1 MKRVSSLCGSHKAA
15 AFPPFTDPEN
25 QPPNSKVTVERFM
38 ADRRMLHGAA
48 KEGDWETAELIL
60 KRNLNY
66 ALQKITKA
74 GETLLHVAV
83 AAKRIEFVQKLVKM
97 LDPIDLELRNDSKRT
112 AFVYA
117 IELGEK
123 KMAEVMV
130 EKNKKLLTINAY
142 EDMTP
147 LEVAAL
153 TKQNEMFSY
162 LFKVTPDNKL
172 SELGSPLMEATIQ
185 NDMYDMALQILE
197 KDETLA
203 TSKLPCYNSFMS
215 VLVRKPPPI
224 IDEHH
229 GGTWGNVLR
238 AAVPAME
245 EKYLQR
251 KKVGEVFEKICNLWL
266 SLSEEEL
273 RGLIMKT
280 EILHYAAME
289 GNAEFIAMVL
299 RRKPVLSLVL
309 NKKGQTMFHVA
320 VSHRQERVFNL
331 IYEMGPFKEL
341 IHQIVDEDGNNIL
354 HLTAMLGQTVGDN
367 KNVKAKSELFE
378 ETQKILPRQLIN
390 VSGAA
395 LQLQREILWF
405 REVKRVVPPIY
416 CKMLNASGRTPE
428 ELFLKE
434 HKSLIKEGE
443 QWMRDTA
450 NSCMIVATLIA
461 TMVFAAA
468 FTVPGG
474 YDQVSGIPI
483 LIKPTTF
490 TLFAIS
496 DALAMF
502 SSIMAIIMF
511 LAILTSRYRKHDFR
525 VALPAKLLIGLTAL
539 FVSIVGMLV
548 AFAAAFFLVYKRA
561 WEPKLVAAIAVV
573 PFGSFLYLNWQLWFD
588 SISSIFGSKS
598 LFRPNKLMVY
608 GGMDFQNH

>member
-1 MKRVSSLCGSHKAA
+1 MKRISSLCGSQKAA
-15 AFPPFTDPEN
+15 AFPRFTDVEN
-25 QPPNSKVTVERFM
+25 QPPHSKVTLESST
-38 ADRRMLHGAA
+38 ADRRTLHGTA
-48 KEGDWETAELIL
+48 KEGDWGTAELIL
-60 KRNLNY
+60 KRNLDY
-66 ALQKITKA
+66 ARQKITKA

-83 AAKRIEFVQKLVKM
+83 AARRNEFVEKLVKM

-123 KMAEVMV
+123 RMAEVMV

-162 LFKVTPDNKL
+162 LFKVTPCEKL

-185 NDMYDMALQILE
+185 NDMYDMALEILE

-203 TSKLPCYNSFMS
+203 TSKLPCYNSFLS
-215 VLVRKPPPI
+215 ILVRKPPPI
-224 IDEHH
+224 IDEHP
-229 GGTWGNVLR
+229 GGTRWGNILR

-251 KKVGEVFEKICNLWL
+251 KKAGEVFEKICNLWL
-266 SLSEEEL
+266 GLPEEEL
-273 RGLIMKT
+273 TGLIMKT

-331 IYEMGPFKEL
+331 IYDMGPFKEL
-341 IHQIVDEDGNNIL
+341 IQQIVDEDGNNIL
-354 HLTAMLGQTVGDN
+354 HLTAMLGQTVGD
-367 KNVKAKSELFE
+367 KNVKAKSELVE

-405 REVKRVVPPIY
+405 REVKRVVPPTY
-416 CKMLNASGRTPE
+416 CKMINASGRTPE

-434 HKSLIKEGE
+434 HKELIKEGE

-474 YDQVSGIPI
+474 YDQVTGIPI
-483 LIKPTTF
+483 LIKPATF

-496 DALAMF
+496 DAVAMF
-502 SSIMAIIMF
+502 CSIMAIIMF

-548 AFAAAFFLVYKRA
+548 AFAAAFFLVYKRE
-561 WEPKLVAAIAVV
+561 WEPKLVASLAGV
-573 PFGSFLYLNWQLWFD
+573 PFASFLYLNWQLWFD

-608 GGMDFQNH
+608 GGMDFENH

>member
-1 MKRVSSLCGSHKAA
+1 MKRISSLCSSQKAA
-15 AFPPFTDPEN
+15 AFPRFTDVEN
-25 QPPNSKVTVERFM
+25 QPPNSKVTVESFM
-38 ADRRMLHGAA
+38 ADLRMLHGAA

-60 KRNLNY
+60 KRNLDY
-66 ALQKITKA
+66 ARQKITKA

-83 AAKRIEFVQKLVKM
+83 AAKRIEFVQKLVEM

-266 SLSEEEL
+266 SLAEEEL

-367 KNVKAKSELFE
+367 KNVKAKSELLE

-390 VSGAA
+390 VSGPA

-405 REVKRVVPPIY
+405 REVKRVVPPTY

-474 YDQVSGIPI
+474 YDQVTGIPI

-548 AFAAAFFLVYKRA
+548 AFAAAFFLVYKRE
-561 WEPKLVAAIAVV
+561 WEPKLVAGLAVV